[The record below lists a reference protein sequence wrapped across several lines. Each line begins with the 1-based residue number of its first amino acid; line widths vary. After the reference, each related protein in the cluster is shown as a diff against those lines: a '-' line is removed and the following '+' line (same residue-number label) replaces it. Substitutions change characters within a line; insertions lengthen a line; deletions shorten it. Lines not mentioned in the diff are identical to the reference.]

1 MIRGLHAMFYH
12 SDAVALREFFREKLG
27 FPSTDVGDGW
37 LIFDMPSADLGV
49 HPLDFEGHP
58 PSGTAEVSFFCDD
71 IAATVADLKAKGV
84 PFTKDPHDAGFG
96 MVAIMQAPGDLEIM
110 LYQPYYSKG

>member
-12 SDAVALREFFREKLG
+12 SDAPALREFFRDQLG
-27 FPSTDVGDGW
+27 FPCTDVGDGW

-49 HPLDFEGHP
+49 HPLDFPGCP

-71 IAATVADLKAKGV
+71 IAQTVSDLKAKGV
-84 PFTKDPHDAGFG
+84 VFAEEPHDAGFG
-96 MVAIMQAPGDLEIM
+96 MVAIMQAPADLKIM
-110 LYQPYYSKG
+110 LYQPHYTKG